1 MQRSCGGDEGYE
13 AFAEGPLPFL
23 RHPRSDKFCR
33 LGRRSGS
40 FFPARAGDS
49 YFGGGCLATHDTS
62 VGLDKT
68 RVPAARRA
76 HRVAAGPAPGPS
88 QRDHDAWHLLRDW
101 RGGHYGAGHISIGGW
116 FLGLTALF
124 DVIDGDVARRTGL
137 SSVFGAFYDSTLDRI
152 ANAAVLAGLAV
163 FYATSPKHAS
173 EPMLVVCLA
182 GIVGGFL
189 VSYTRARAEALGID
203 AKVGIMQRPERVVL
217 LSAPQAFF
225 GLAFDGWVLAAI
237 VVVLTVT
244 SWATAVQRVAAVYR
258 ATRPASGVAITP
270 PPHFSR
276 ATPAQPRAAL
286 KSK

>member
-1 MQRSCGGDEGYE
+1 MIPLWGWIKRGY
-13 AFAEGPLPFL
+13 L
-23 RHPRSDKFCR
+23 RLVEPIASLLVRYRVHPNVITT
-33 LGRRSGS
+33 LGTCC
-40 FFPARAGDS
+40 AI
-49 YFGGGCLATHDTS
+49 GGGII
-62 VGLDKT
+62 
-68 RVPAARRA
+68 
-76 HRVAAGPAPGPS
+76 
-88 QRDHDAWHLLRDW
+88 
-101 RGGHYGAGHISIGGW
+101 YGAGHISIGGW

-137 SSVFGAFYDSTLDRI
+137 SSAFGAFYDSTLDRI
-152 ANAAVLAGLAV
+152 ADAAVLAGLAV

-244 SWATAVQRVAAVYR
+244 SWATVVQRVAAVYR

>member
-1 MQRSCGGDEGYE
+1 MIPLWDWIKRGYV
-13 AFAEGPLPFL
+13 
-23 RHPRSDKFCR
+23 R
-33 LGRRSGS
+33 LVEPIASLLVR
-40 FFPARAGDS
+40 
-49 YFGGGCLATHDTS
+49 
-62 VGLDKT
+62 
-68 RVPAARRA
+68 
-76 HRVAAGPAPGPS
+76 HRVHPNIITTLGTCCSIGAGII
-88 QRDHDAWHLLRDW
+88 
-101 RGGHYGAGHISIGGW
+101 YGAGHIRTGGW

-152 ANAAVLAGLAV
+152 ADAAVLAGLAV
-163 FYATSPKHAS
+163 FYATSPRHAS

-189 VSYTRARAEALGID
+189 VSYTRARAEALGVD
-203 AKVGIMQRPERVVL
+203 AKVGFMQRPERVVL

-225 GLAFDGWVLAAI
+225 GLAFDGWVLAPI
-237 VVVLTVT
+237 VVLLTVT
-244 SWATAVQRVAAVYR
+244 SWATAIQRVVAVYR

-276 ATPAQPRAAL
+276 ATPVQPRAVL